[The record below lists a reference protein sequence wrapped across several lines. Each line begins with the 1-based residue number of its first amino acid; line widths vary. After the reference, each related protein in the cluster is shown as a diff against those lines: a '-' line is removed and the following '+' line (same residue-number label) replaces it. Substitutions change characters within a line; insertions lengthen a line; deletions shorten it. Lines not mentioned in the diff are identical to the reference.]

1 MVQTSSHKIRSGDV
15 MYSMVSK
22 VNDTVLY
29 LKIAKRVNPQSSHL
43 KRGKIVIM

>member
-1 MVQTSSHKIRSGDV
+1 MVQTSSHKIRSGNV
-15 MYSMVSK
+15 MYNMETK

-29 LKIAKRVNPQSSHL
+29 SKTAKRVNP